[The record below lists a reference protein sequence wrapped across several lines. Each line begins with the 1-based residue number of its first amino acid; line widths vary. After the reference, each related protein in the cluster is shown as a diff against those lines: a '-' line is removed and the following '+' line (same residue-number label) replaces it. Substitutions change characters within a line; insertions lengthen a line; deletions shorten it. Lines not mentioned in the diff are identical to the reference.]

1 MGVSQAKSPCWHNP
15 GASAQWK
22 NVWTTDVLPAAEFHL
37 AEYSSLELMHAGK
50 ILVVLSQGKEK
61 LFNPC
66 LEASSCLLHLGADKP
81 QFSTPAPPQEVL
93 LAPHTPTFSAVSAC
107 AFGAAQRQD
116 HRAWHA
122 GRGHSY
128 SGAAVSE

>member
-81 QFSTPAPPQEVL
+81 QFSTPAPPQGSAAGTSHPYL
-93 LAPHTPTFSAVSAC
+93 LSSLCVCFRGCPT
-107 AFGAAQRQD
+107 
-116 HRAWHA
+116 
-122 GRGHSY
+122 
-128 SGAAVSE
+128 SGP

>member
-81 QFSTPAPPQEVL
+81 QFSNLPHPRECCWHLTPLPSQQSLRVLSGLPNIRTIELGMLVEGIVIQEL
-93 LAPHTPTFSAVSAC
+93 P
-107 AFGAAQRQD
+107 
-116 HRAWHA
+116 
-122 GRGHSY
+122 
-128 SGAAVSE
+128 